1 MEVEAE
7 AAGDGGEG
15 VEGEVEL
22 GVFGGGEAGFALV
35 LVTDV
40 GVFFDLAGAEL
51 EEVEDDLE
59 GAEGFAIEGGG
70 VESGLARELGL
81 GEEPV
86 APVVAFGIGD
96 GEGGWAFLGFG
107 AGLAR
112 RRAGLGFLLFM
123 ASEKGIRGRLK
134 QKGGLEGKKK
144 VRKGWGGRRRFRG
157 GRWRVSN
164 SRFSP
169 SFAQKPTF
177 LWLCAPMCGKSKTI
191 N

>member
-1 MEVEAE
+1 
-7 AAGDGGEG
+7 
-15 VEGEVEL
+15 
-22 GVFGGGEAGFALV
+22 
-35 LVTDV
+35 
-40 GVFFDLAGAEL
+40 L

-144 VRKGWGGRRRFRG
+144 VRKGWGG
-157 GRWRVSN
+157 
-164 SRFSP
+164 
-169 SFAQKPTF
+169 T
-177 LWLCAPMCGKSKTI
+177 APVD
-191 N
+191 

>member
-1 MEVEAE
+1 LEVEAE

-96 GEGGWAFLGFG
+96 GEGVWAFLGFG

-144 VRKGWGGRRRFRG
+144 VRKGWGG
-157 GRWRVSN
+157 
-164 SRFSP
+164 
-169 SFAQKPTF
+169 T
-177 LWLCAPMCGKSKTI
+177 APVD
-191 N
+191 